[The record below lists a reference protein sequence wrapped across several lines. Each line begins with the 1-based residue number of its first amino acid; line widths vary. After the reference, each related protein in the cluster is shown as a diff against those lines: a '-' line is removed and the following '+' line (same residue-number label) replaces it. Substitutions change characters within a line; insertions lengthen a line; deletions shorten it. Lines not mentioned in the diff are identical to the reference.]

1 VKSTESDR
9 CYSAN
14 LKFCLDQKTSH
25 LEKNSID
32 IQPYCKG
39 NNKRIGTFKGKMRAA
54 EMLHIQNIKNVTT
67 MHGHKL
73 ISHTFWRCHI
83 VSERVNFVTFA
94 SLS

>member
-1 VKSTESDR
+1 M
-9 CYSAN
+9 
-14 LKFCLDQKTSH
+14 
-25 LEKNSID
+25 
-32 IQPYCKG
+32 
-39 NNKRIGTFKGKMRAA
+39 GTFRGKLRAA
-54 EMLHIQNIKNVTT
+54 EMLRIRNINKVTA